1 MKQYIFKLKQHIG
14 NKSTPVVSI
23 NEKVEV
29 GQLIAQKNGLGADIH
44 SSINGNI
51 LEITEDEIVIEALEE
66 QDTTKYI
73 KLTDIGDKRKL
84 IELSGIVGMGG
95 AGFPTAVKLDTD
107 LSGGMVIANAV
118 ECEPLLKHNI
128 KQIIEEPELVYSGIK
143 YAMEITNAS
152 EGVLAI
158 KAKNSDAIEAFKAII
173 NPKDRI
179 RIAQLDDMYPM
190 GEERAI
196 IREVKNVLL
205 GVDQLPK
212 EAGCVILNSE
222 TLSRITE
229 AIELKRPVISK
240 NLTVVGKF
248 KNGESYKV
256 FKDVAIGTT
265 VRDIL
270 EMTDI
275 SLENYGEIVMGGPFT
290 GLSTNLDA
298 PITKTTGGIIVT
310 MEFLREHR
318 NMGLLVCACGGDEKR
333 LREIAEKMEANV
345 VGVEKCKQAVDVRG
359 TLKCENPGHCP
370 GQAEKIL
377 SLRKQGAQ
385 VLLISNCSDCSN
397 TVMCVAPN
405 LKMPVYHSTDH
416 ILRTVGHPIIRKLK
430 NK

>member
-1 MKQYIFKLKQHIG
+1 MKRYRFALKQHIG
-14 NKSTPVVSI
+14 NKSIPIVTL
-23 NEKVEV
+23 NEKVSV

-44 SSINGNI
+44 CSVNGNI
-51 LEITEDEIVIEALEE
+51 IEITENEIVVEALEN
-66 QDTTKYI
+66 QDISKYI
-73 KLTDIGDKRKL
+73 KLEDIKDKLKL
-84 IELSGIVGMGG
+84 IEAAGIVGMGG
-95 AGFPTAVKLDTD
+95 AGFPTSIKLDTN
-107 LSGGMVIANAV
+107 LVGGMIIANAV

-128 KQIIEEPELVYSGIK
+128 QQIIEEPEIVYRGIK

-158 KAKNSDAIEAFKAII
+158 KSKNNQAIEAFKAII
-173 NPKDRI
+173 NPEDKI
-179 RIAQLDDMYPM
+179 RIAPLDDMYPM

-196 IREVKNVLL
+196 IREVQNILL
-205 GVDQLPK
+205 SVEQLPK

-248 KNGESYKV
+248 KNGDSYKIV
-256 FKDVAIGTT
+256 KDIEIGTK

-270 EMTDI
+270 NQTDI
-275 SLENYGEIVMGGPFT
+275 NLENYGEIVMGGPFT
-290 GLSTNLDA
+290 GISTDLDA
-298 PITKTTGGIIVT
+298 SITKTTGGIIVT

-345 VGVEKCKQAVDVRG
+345 VGVEKCKQAVEVKG
-359 TLKCENPGHCP
+359 NLKCENPGHCP

-430 NK
+430 K

>member
-1 MKQYIFKLKQHIG
+1 MKKYKFLLKQHIG
-14 NKSTPVVSI
+14 SAGIPVVDLLQIVSRG
-23 NEKVEV
+23 E
-29 GQLIAQKNGLGADIH
+29 LIAKKEGLGANIH
-44 SSINGNI
+44 SSVNGKVVEINDK
-51 LEITEDEIVIEALEE
+51 EIIIEETEVNSD
-66 QDTTKYI
+66 YI
-73 KLTDIGDKRKL
+73 KLKDSDNMLEI
-84 IELSGIVGMGG
+84 IEEAGIVGMGG
-95 AGFPTAVKLDTD
+95 AGFPTSVKLNIN
-107 LSGGMVIANAV
+107 LNKGMIIANAV

-128 KQIIEEPELVYSGIK
+128 KQIIENPEVVYKGMK
-143 YAMEITNAS
+143 YAMQITNAS
-152 EGVLAI
+152 EAVLAI
-158 KAKNSDAIEAFKAII
+158 KEKNVEAIKSFEKII
-173 NPKDRI
+173 NPNDGI

-196 IREVKNVLL
+196 IREVKNILL

-212 EAGCVILNSE
+212 EADCVILNSE

-240 NLTVVGKF
+240 NMTLVGKF
-248 KNGESYKV
+248 SDGQTYKV
-256 FKDVAIGTT
+256 FTDVPIGTS
-265 VRDIL
+265 VREIL
-270 EMTDI
+270 DQTDI
-275 SLENYGEIVMGGPFT
+275 NLENYGEIVMGGPFT
-290 GLSTNLDA
+290 GLSTDLDA

-318 NMGLLVCACGGDEKR
+318 EMGLLVCACGGDEKR
-333 LREIAEKMEANV
+333 LREIAEKMEATV

-359 TLKCENPGHCP
+359 NLKCENPGHCP

-377 SLRKQGAQ
+377 SLRKQGAK

-430 NK
+430 K

>member
-1 MKQYIFKLKQHIG
+1 MKQYRFKLKQHIG
-14 NKSTPVVSI
+14 NKSNPIVSV
-23 NEKVEV
+23 NQKVEI

-44 SSINGNI
+44 SSINGRV
-51 LEITEDEIVIEALEE
+51 LEINENEIVIEALAE
-66 QDTTKYI
+66 QDMSKYI
-73 KLTDIGDKRKL
+73 RLSDVEDKRKL

-95 AGFPTAVKLDTD
+95 AGFPTAIKLDTD
-107 LSGGMVIANAV
+107 LSGGMIIANAV

-128 KQIIEEPELVYSGIK
+128 KQIIEAPELVYRGIK
-143 YAMEITNAS
+143 YAMELTNAS

-158 KAKNSDAIEAFKAII
+158 KTKNSEAIDAFESII
-173 NPKDRI
+173 NPEDGI
-179 RIAQLDDMYPM
+179 RIAKLDDMYPM

-196 IREVKNVLL
+196 IREVKNILL
-205 GVDQLPK
+205 GVNQLPK

-248 KNGESYKV
+248 KNGETYKV
-256 FKDVAIGTT
+256 FKDIAIGTT

-275 SLENYGEIVMGGPFT
+275 NLENYGEIVMGGPFT
-290 GLSTNLDA
+290 GLSTDLDA

-345 VGVEKCKQAVDVRG
+345 VGVEKCKQAVEVKG
-359 TLKCENPGHCP
+359 SLKCENPGHCP
-370 GQAEKIL
+370 GQAEKVL

-430 NK
+430 N